1 MPRYGPALLITGLL
15 GSSPLMP
22 AADAPLNRN
31 AAAPH
36 APNDASLALNRDN
49 AAIWAINFVHARP
62 GQRERLER
70 FLKANWLPIDALAR
84 QHGYIR
90 DFRLLRADEAARAT
104 WDYAVVIEYE
114 NRQAMTDFV
123 PRYVELA
130 RQRPYVRIDGLSF
143 ADLGEV
149 AFQNVAEPIATARE

>member
-1 MPRYGPALLITGLL
+1 MSRFGPALLIAALL

-22 AADAPLNRN
+22 PADAPLNHNVAAPN
-31 AAAPH
+31 AANNVLTLDH
-36 APNDASLALNRDN
+36 DN

-84 QHGYIR
+84 QRGYIR

-114 NRQAMTDFV
+114 NRQAMADFV

-130 RQRPYVRIDGLSF
+130 RQRPYVRIDGLGF

-149 AFQNVAEPIATARE
+149 AFQNVAEPIATVRE